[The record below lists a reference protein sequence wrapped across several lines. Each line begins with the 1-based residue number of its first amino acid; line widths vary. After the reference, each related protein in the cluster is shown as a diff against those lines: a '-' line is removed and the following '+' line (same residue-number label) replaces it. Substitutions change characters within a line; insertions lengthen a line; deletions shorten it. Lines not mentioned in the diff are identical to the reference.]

1 MEILNTKVDILI
13 YDTSAEE
20 FRDFIV
26 SELKKC
32 VKQPFAMNSESE
44 MQQVGEQKCLK
55 EIIDYLNYVI

>member
-1 MEILNTKVDILI
+1 MTILNTEVDINI
-13 YDTSAEE
+13 SDNSAAE
-20 FRDFIV
+20 FRDCII

-32 VKQPFAMNSESE
+32 IKQPFAMNSESE